1 VAGFS
6 GIAQKYFH
14 AAGGNAHIPASC
26 LLFARILCQPSF
38 SMNTSTPPE
47 PSTADF
53 SRTRRSLLTR
63 LKNWDDRKGWQEFMD
78 KYGRFIFGMA
88 RKQGFSI
95 EEAEDV
101 VQDVLV
107 SVAKKMPEFRYL
119 GEKGSFKAWL
129 VMIVKSRVIDHLRK
143 KYRRL
148 PSAQFSGGEPDETRV
163 EERVAQHED
172 VLSHESVWAGEW
184 ESHVLE
190 TALARV
196 KERLP
201 AKHFLAFRMCTQQQK
216 SPGEVARAL
225 GISLPMIY
233 VIRHRAGRMVAK
245 EIEALRE
252 GR

>member
-1 VAGFS
+1 MS
-6 GIAQKYFH
+6 
-14 AAGGNAHIPASC
+14 AAS
-26 LLFARILCQPSF
+26 
-38 SMNTSTPPE
+38 PPE

-63 LKNWDDRKGWQEFMD
+63 LKNWDDNKGWQEFMD
-78 KYGRFIFGMA
+78 KYGRFIFGLA
-88 RKQGFSI
+88 RKSGFSI

-107 SVAKKMPEFRYL
+107 SVAKKMPEFRYQ

-129 VMIVKSRVIDHLRK
+129 VMIVKSRIIDHLRK

-148 PSAQFSGGEPDETRV
+148 PECAQPGGEPDATRV

-172 VLSHESVWAGEW
+172 ALSHESVWQGEW
-184 ESHVLE
+184 ESYVLS

-196 KERLP
+196 QERLP

-216 SPGEVARAL
+216 SPAEVAKAL

-245 EIEALRE
+245 EIELLRE

>member
-1 VAGFS
+1 
-6 GIAQKYFH
+6 
-14 AAGGNAHIPASC
+14 
-26 LLFARILCQPSF
+26 
-38 SMNTSTPPE
+38 MNSSTAPE

-63 LKNWDDRKGWQEFMD
+63 LKNWDDRTGWQEFMD

-107 SVAKKMPEFRYL
+107 SVAKKMPEFRYQ
-119 GEKGSFKAWL
+119 GDKGSFKAWL
-129 VMIVKSRVIDHLRK
+129 VMIVKSRIVDHLRK

-148 PSAQFSGGEPDETRV
+148 PAAGFASGGPDETRM
-163 EERVAQHED
+163 EERVAQQED
-172 VLSHESVWAGEW
+172 ALSHESVWAAEW

-216 SPGEVARAL
+216 APAEVAKAL

-245 EIEALRE
+245 EIELLRE
-252 GR
+252 GK